1 MGDQLGSCCNNIEPC
16 LCEEA
21 IPTDTER
28 WWRRISQLLTE
39 SPDCL
44 QYQLQDY
51 FFCFGSNLIFVT
63 PISAVLLLS
72 YRREIGVYGSLKS
85 GHVPALW
92 KEGVRGQMAGEN
104 DAQVRYADQSN
115 SRERER
121 AVYKTISLEIKTHWV
136 LWELMKPPV
145 TKP

>member
-1 MGDQLGSCCNNIEPC
+1 
-16 LCEEA
+16 
-21 IPTDTER
+21 
-28 WWRRISQLLTE
+28 
-39 SPDCL
+39 
-44 QYQLQDY
+44 
-51 FFCFGSNLIFVT
+51 
-63 PISAVLLLS
+63 
-72 YRREIGVYGSLKS
+72 
-85 GHVPALW
+85 
-92 KEGVRGQMAGEN
+92 MAGEN